1 MCSKVSASPTA
12 EELLSKEQNIEEPPC
27 KEKKKKKHKEK
38 RKRSCS
44 TDSTSSNSSHKRH
57 KKKKKKRKK
66 EEDPP
71 SPRVNPIFLWVKQ
84 DHTKIVEVLCE
95 DYDKRNRIRLTK
107 TAGGWVAIP
116 RTARLCPMA
125 SNNEETV
132 NKTTPPPVEED
143 DEDDDDVKVV
153 EVAKEEPVVIEV
165 EDSDDE
171 NKEMECTED
180 KCCADSNVDEN
191 HNNEVERPV
200 ECNEYCAA
208 EEEDEIEEVVEKE
221 VLQEEG
227 ATKTHQ
233 ENCENLM
240 NELADMCF
248 VDNFKEEEE
257 DRVLEDIYTFVP
269 SSPEVEKEEI
279 ESYVPVHEI
288 KKPATP
294 DPVPINLVVHPDRE
308 EADTKVLKEEPL
320 KQSELESLDILWRLP
335 EGTTISHSKPL
346 VDAKPAEQRCIPQLK
361 PQPTFCLPVQE
372 EPLNLGKPKPK
383 EEKKKKKE
391 DSKLME
397 LLQTE
402 ERPPSNALD
411 QLKEVLSDPD
421 LSVPDPLLVPRGR
434 LPALIANPAKEIPRL
449 LAQKREIKYPK
460 IDADLMVVSLS
471 HLQSI
476 LQRSGG
482 EEDLKPYQQQ
492 MVNFSPE
499 MDPATLNQMLWLP
512 YLSQLE
518 MKQNQELMTML
529 YPHYMY
535 PQQYTPP
542 PARYPYARPPW
553 PRAETSKPNPP
564 IPSQTEQPK
573 QKLRLKVKEHLID
586 PNFKRTSLLNLDPQ
600 PFMPPVGVP
609 PNSNLWHPLFSR
621 NARLEMRRF
630 SPKSA
635 RTANTRVVGTGRLQ

>member
-1 MCSKVSASPTA
+1 MICSAFVMCSKESVSPTA
-12 EELLSKEQNIEEPPC
+12 EELHAKEKDVEEQPI

-44 TDSTSSNSSHKRH
+44 TDSTSSTSSHKRH
-57 KKKKKKRKK
+57 KKKKKKKK
-66 EEDPP
+66 RDEDPP

-107 TAGGWVAIP
+107 TPGGWVAIP

-125 SNNEETV
+125 EKEESE
-132 NKTTPPPVEED
+132 NKETPPPIEV
-143 DEDDDDVKVV
+143 EDDDTDDDDEVKLI
-153 EVAKEEPVVIEV
+153 EVQKEEPVVIEV

-171 NKEMECTED
+171 DVTKETECIEG
-180 KCCADSNVDEN
+180 KCCPDANVDEN

-200 ECNEYCAA
+200 ECADYCVIEDDHDQDI
-208 EEEDEIEEVVEKE
+208 EEEVEKD
-221 VLQEEG
+221 VLQEV
-227 ATKTHQ
+227 TSCPKTHQ

-248 VDNFKEEEE
+248 VDNFKEEG
-257 DRVLEDIYTFVP
+257 DRVLDDIYTFVP

-279 ESYVPVHEI
+279 KSYVPVHEI

-294 DPVPINLVVHPDRE
+294 DPVPINLVVHSDRE
-308 EADTKVLKEEPL
+308 EVETKPEMKEEEPL

-346 VDAKPAEQRCIPQLK
+346 LTDTKPLSQRCTPQPK
-361 PQPTFCLPVQE
+361 PQPTFSLPVQE

-383 EEKKKKKE
+383 EEKKKE

-482 EEDLKPYQQQ
+482 EEDLKPYGQQ
-492 MVNFSPE
+492 MVNFGQE

-518 MKQNQELMTML
+518 RKQNQELMTML
-529 YPHYMY
+529 YPHYVY

-542 PARYPYARPPW
+542 PTRYPAYTRPSW
-553 PRAETSKPNPP
+553 PRPETSKPSPP
-564 IPSQTEQPK
+564 APKETEQPK
-573 QKLRLKVKEHLID
+573 QKLRLKVKDHLID
-586 PNFKRTSLLNLDPQ
+586 PNFKRTSLLNLDP
-600 PFMPPVGVP
+600 PAFMPPVGVP

-621 NARLEMRRF
+621 
-630 SPKSA
+630 
-635 RTANTRVVGTGRLQ
+635 